1 MYHPTTA
8 SWMKAGAQLTMIVKS
23 TKFATTPT
31 LASWQK
37 ADVETQQIAKRV
49 LNAMEHL
56 NASDS
61 AIRTAAPHKPTSA
74 ALLPNTACK
83 DKQGSTAK
91 NVLQVWMA
99 IASPAVGLDSSALQ
113 TTIAEMF
120 PQMEGP
126 HLACFAFRSKKYPYV
141 TVS

>member
-1 MYHPTTA
+1 
-8 SWMKAGAQLTMIVKS
+8 MKAGAQLTMIVKS

-56 NASDS
+56 NARDS

-83 DKQGSTAK
+83 QDKQSSTAK
-91 NVLQVWMA
+91 NVPQVRMA
-99 IASPAVGLDSSALQ
+99 IASPAVGLDFNVLQ
-113 TTIAEMF
+113 TMIAEMSSF
-120 PQMEGP
+120 FIVITFDG
-126 HLACFAFRSKKYPYV
+126 
-141 TVS
+141 